1 MAEVT
6 ENMMVDETTGE
17 IIEEA
22 PKKGRKKKE
31 AGAALPFRKYHV
43 RITFKDE
50 ILGTAS
56 SDPDVHERFIA
67 SKAPDAPTREEEV
80 ESLGVEEVTRQG
92 MTIFSRNKAGEP
104 ILWNYQIRGFLK
116 SACKA
121 IAEEIPD
128 LKVTAYKGVVDEHI
142 IVPER
147 QIVLH
152 MPEGGQ
158 IGSCQRPLRAETAQ
172 GPRVALANS
181 ETCPAGTWCEFT
193 IINKR
198 PERVTDEHIEMW
210 LYKGRD
216 NGIGQWRNSG
226 KGIFKAKILSTESID
241 PREYYRLMDAEDED

>member
-1 MAEVT
+1 
-6 ENMMVDETTGE
+6 
-17 IIEEA
+17 
-22 PKKGRKKKE
+22 
-31 AGAALPFRKYHV
+31 
-43 RITFKDE
+43 
-50 ILGTAS
+50 
-56 SDPDVHERFIA
+56 
-67 SKAPDAPTREEEV
+67 
-80 ESLGVEEVTRQG
+80 
-92 MTIFSRNKAGEP
+92 
-104 ILWNYQIRGFLK
+104 
-116 SACKA
+116 
-121 IAEEIPD
+121 
-128 LKVTAYKGVVDEHI
+128 
-142 IVPER
+142 
-147 QIVLH
+147 
-152 MPEGGQ
+152 MPEGTQ